1 MSNSEN
7 IMKMVESNNGTI
19 TTAEVTKAAISRGSL
34 KYLVDKGI
42 LERSARGVY
51 ILTAVWDDEFY
62 NLQIRFKKGIF
73 SGETA
78 LFLYDLTDRT
88 PKRFQ
93 MTFPLSYNTTTLKN
107 ENVKYVRV
115 KKELY
120 SLGVTTVLTP
130 SGNSVKV
137 YGIERTLCDI
147 LRGHSNTDIQV
158 ISEAFKR
165 YAKSNKRNIPLLSE
179 YAKKLRVD
187 KKLQSYLEVLI

>member
-1 MSNSEN
+1 MSNSEI
-7 IMKMVESNNGTI
+7 IMEMVKSNNGTI
-19 TTAEVTKAAISRGSL
+19 TTAEVTKAEISRGSL

-62 NLQIRFKKGIF
+62 NLQVRYKKGIF

-93 MTFPLSYNTTTLKN
+93 MTFPLSYNTTTLKD

-130 SGNSVKV
+130 SGNSVKA

-158 ISEAFKR
+158 VSEAFKR

-187 KKLQSYLEVLI
+187 KKIQSYLEVLI

>member
-1 MSNSEN
+1 MSNSET

-19 TTAEVTKAAISRGSL
+19 TTAEITKAGIYRGSL

-51 ILTAVWDDEFY
+51 ILTEVWDDEFY
-62 NLQIRFKKGIF
+62 NLQVRYKKGIF

-78 LFLYDLTDRT
+78 LFLHDLTDRT
-88 PKRFQ
+88 PNRFQ
-93 MTFPLSYNTTTLKN
+93 MTFPSSYNTTMLKG
-107 ENVKYVRV
+107 ENVNYMRV

-120 SLGVTTVLTP
+120 SMGITNVLTP
-130 SGNSVKV
+130 SGNPVKA
-137 YGIERTLCDI
+137 YGIEKTLCDI
-147 LRGHSNTDIQV
+147 LRGHSNTDIQI

-165 YAKSNKRNIPLLSE
+165 YAKSKKRNIPLLSE
-179 YAKKLRVD
+179 YAQKLRVD